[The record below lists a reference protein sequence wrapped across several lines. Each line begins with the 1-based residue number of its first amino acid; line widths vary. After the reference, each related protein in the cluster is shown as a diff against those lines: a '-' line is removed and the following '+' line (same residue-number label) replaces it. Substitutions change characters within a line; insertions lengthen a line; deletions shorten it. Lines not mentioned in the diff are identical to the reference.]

1 MKRLLCSAALFSLSA
16 APSFAQEMTSI
27 QYAQAK
33 GLLVHGDLYGRP
45 VDMHVTYNP
54 DGTSNTNIVGA
65 AGKGTDL
72 AGKWRADGDKLC
84 TTNALSPLENCFAIP
99 SGKKPGDTFKVT
111 TPGMGEVT
119 VTINE

>member
-1 MKRLLCSAALFSLSA
+1 MANGLS
-16 APSFAQEMTSI
+16 I
-27 QYAQAK
+27 
-33 GLLVHGDLYGRP
+33 HGDLYGRP

-84 TTNALSPLENCFAIP
+84 TTNAMNPVENCFGIP
-99 SGKKPGDTFKVT
+99 PGKKPGDAFTLT
-111 TPGMGEVT
+111 TPAMGEVS
-119 VTINE
+119 VTINK